1 MVCELELSKA
11 EPITTVPPPNMYA
24 VFEVT
29 WGFGVFLK

>member
-11 EPITTVPPPNMYA
+11 EPITTAPPTEY

-29 WGFGVFLK
+29 WDFVFF